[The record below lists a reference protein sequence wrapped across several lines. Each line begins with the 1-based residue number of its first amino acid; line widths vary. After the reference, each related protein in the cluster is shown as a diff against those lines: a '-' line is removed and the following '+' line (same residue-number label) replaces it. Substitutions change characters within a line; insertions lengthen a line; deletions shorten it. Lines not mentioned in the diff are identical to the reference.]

1 MPEDTFEDVR
11 QRLFEAAWDAPA
23 YPPAPERTVARARRR
38 AATTIGGAAL
48 AAILAIVVAA
58 AALPFGAKDPNV
70 GVPPRDVDDREFLV
84 DIRTGHTTE
93 LTSNPT
99 FDRMWWPN
107 VSPDG
112 ERIAFTTDT
121 TGSLQLYVADLDG
134 SNVHQLTGGL
144 GFTDVYDLAWSS
156 SGDKIAFGA
165 LDPAFSLT
173 RNLYVVDL
181 ATERVR
187 RVTNESKDPWSPE
200 WSPDDRSILYSVIIP
215 GTFPEVEGVYA
226 TVDSGQLRLVDV
238 DTKRVQKIFGGPK
251 VLAGD
256 ATWTPDG
263 IVFVRG
269 RDLTPDGPNKV
280 DLALLRGES
289 RHPEHLM
296 NVPTNDRFS
305 WTPELSPDGS
315 TIAYARDSSQGPQ
328 MIFLYDV
335 ATGRNR
341 VLRAGHWVTWV
352 DSDTLLVQGAGRR
365 VTPVTHSA

>member
-48 AAILAIVVAA
+48 AVVLAIAVAA
-58 AALPFGAKDPNV
+58 TALPFGAKDPNV
-70 GVPPRDVDDREFLV
+70 GVGPTSGDDPEFLV
-84 DIRTGHTTE
+84 DIRTGEATE
-93 LTSNPT
+93 LTNEPM

-112 ERIAFTTDT
+112 RRIAFTTDT

-134 SNVHQLTGGL
+134 SNVRQLTGGL
-144 GFTDVYDLAWSS
+144 GFTDVYDLAWST
-156 SGDKIAFGA
+156 SGDRIAFGA
-165 LDPAFSLT
+165 LNPAYSLT
-173 RNLYVVDL
+173 RNLYVVDV

-187 RVTNESKDPWSPE
+187 RVTNESRDPWSPE
-200 WSPDDRSILYSVIIP
+200 WSPDDHSILYSVIIP
-215 GTFPEVEGVYA
+215 GPIPDVEGMYVTA
-226 TVDSGQLRLVDV
+226 ESGQLRLVDV

-280 DLALLRGES
+280 DLALLRSGS
-289 RHPEHLM
+289 RHPEHLTK
-296 NVPTNDRFS
+296 VPTNDQFA
-305 WTPELSPDGS
+305 WTPELSPHGS

-328 MIFLYDV
+328 IFLYDV
-335 ATGRNR
+335 TTGRNR

-352 DSDTLLVQGAGRR
+352 DADTLLVQGAGRR